1 VIAVTRKRTFGHQ
14 SNEQAKSVEDRPR
27 EHGGVFAAFVEEG
40 TMSWSRAIDCSDAV
54 AVPAGTGQQDS
65 PLWRLLGQI
74 CRALT
79 RDDPIAHR
87 YLLLLRFI
95 LANVIALALVGAAAG
110 QGWIGALL
118 AADEGGL
125 VRAIIAVFLVGLV
138 WSGQRAVLFSR
149 GLNELER
156 FIKVP
161 GAPAPAYLEAVA
173 GRAAESRML
182 LASSLRLKLASRIA
196 PIRHIANSLVLLGLI
211 GTVIGF
217 IIALS
222 GVRPEV
228 ASDVA
233 AIGPMI
239 STLING
245 MSVALYTTLVGSLL
259 HVWLMVNVRLLE
271 GGTVKLLTAT
281 VELGER
287 HVWS

>member
-1 VIAVTRKRTFGHQ
+1 
-14 SNEQAKSVEDRPR
+14 
-27 EHGGVFAAFVEEG
+27 
-40 TMSWSRAIDCSDAV
+40 MSWSSAIDCTDAV
-54 AVPAGTGQQDS
+54 ALPAGMRRHEP
-65 PLWRLLGQI
+65 PLWRRLGQI
-74 CRALT
+74 CRALK

-110 QGWIGALL
+110 QGWINALL

-125 VRAIIAVFLVGLV
+125 VRAIVAVFLVGLV
-138 WSGQRAVLFSR
+138 WSGQRAAQLSR
-149 GLNELER
+149 GLNDLER
-156 FIKVP
+156 FASVP
-161 GAPAPAYLEAVA
+161 GAPAPAYLDAVA
-173 GRAAESRML
+173 GRAAESRAI
-182 LASSLRLKLASRIA
+182 LASSLRLRLASRIG
-196 PIRHIANSLVLLGLI
+196 PIRHLANSLVLLGLI

-228 ASDVA
+228 ASDVG

-259 HVWLMVNVRLLE
+259 HLWLMVNVRLLE

-281 VELGER
+281 VEMGER
-287 HVWS
+287 HAWS